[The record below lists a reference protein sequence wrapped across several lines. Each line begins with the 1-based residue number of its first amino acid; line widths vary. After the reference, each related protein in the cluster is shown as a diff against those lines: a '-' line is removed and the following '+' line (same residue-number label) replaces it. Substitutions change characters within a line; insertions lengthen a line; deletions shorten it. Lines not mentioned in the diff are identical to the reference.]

1 MNKNSCQCADCTCPV
16 EAEITAA
23 ARMSGVSHNHR
34 RLPGVLR
41 YRGLENEAVM
51 AARLVKVES
60 LIATLQSVLDDLD
73 ASTGIWVTP
82 SIGAEQEADNSENDA
97 SRLDAQRI
105 ARRHAQF
112 VEGML
117 ETALSRIHAG
127 VESVGEHPIWESE
140 QRFDAHVR
148 ETKRDAND
156 ESRSGEGHRV

>member
-1 MNKNSCQCADCTCPV
+1 MSKNGCQCADCTCPV
-16 EAEITAA
+16 EAGITAA
-23 ARMSGVSHNHR
+23 ASMSAVSHNHR

-73 ASTGIWVTP
+73 ASMGVWVTP
-82 SIGAEQEADNSENDA
+82 SIGAEQEADNCENDT
-97 SRLDAQRI
+97 SGHDAQRI

-112 VEGML
+112 VEGMI
-117 ETALSRIHAG
+117 ETALSKLHAS
-127 VESVGEHPIWESE
+127 VESVGGHPIWESE

-148 ETKRDAND
+148 GTKRDTND
-156 ESRSGEGHRV
+156 KSRFREERRA